1 MPDVLTMT
9 RGGSAARGG
18 GKPLVVSP
26 GDVRNYAARVE
37 SEVASLEADILAWG
51 IRKWGPQ
58 GFASSV
64 SFQQLD
70 EFKRD
75 KNFWNQFRRFRAR
88 WDELRDDIVNGVAWI
103 ASPGTSGRWDE
114 VREYET
120 EEIGWRQQFSFL
132 SIPKVPEGPPG
143 PPGYQPP
150 PGAPPA
156 YPGYGGLPSAPPPV
170 APRKPQ
176 ASGPSG
182 IAIVVLAALGFLLLR
197 R

>member
-1 MPDVLTMT
+1 MPDILTAT
-9 RGGSAARGG
+9 RGAVGATRGG
-18 GKPLVVSP
+18 GKPIVVTP
-26 GDVRNYAARVE
+26 GDVRDLAANVE
-37 SEVASLEADILAWG
+37 KWVASLESQIMAWG
-51 IRKWGPQ
+51 VRKWGPQ
-58 GFASSV
+58 GFAASV

-88 WDELRDDIVNGVAWI
+88 WDDLRGDIAGVAWI
-103 ASPGTSGRWDE
+103 ASPGTSATWDE
-114 VREYET
+114 VREYEF
-120 EEIGWRQQFSFL
+120 EEIEWRKQFAAISE
-132 SIPKVPEGPPG
+132 PKVPEGPPG

-156 YPGYGGLPSAPPPV
+156 YPGYGGTPSAPPPV

-182 IAIVVLAALGFLLLR
+182 IAIAVLAALGFLLLR